1 MSRLL
6 YVIEVDHDIASAGA
20 LECLVISSTLIVTNS
35 ERSFP
40 HRSNAIEC

>member
-20 LECLVISSTLIVTNS
+20 LECLVISSTLVTNL